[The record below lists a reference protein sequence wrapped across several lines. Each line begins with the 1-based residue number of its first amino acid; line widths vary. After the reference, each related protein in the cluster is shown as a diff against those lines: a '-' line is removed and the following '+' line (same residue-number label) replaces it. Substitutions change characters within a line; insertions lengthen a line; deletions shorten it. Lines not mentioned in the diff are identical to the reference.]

1 MALLFLGS
9 LAISGMSLFWG
20 DSVLCDIITCFVN
33 LGVFLALIGLALA
46 ADFILRWPLP
56 ELKSSEG
63 PRLDFKLENSSI
75 VLLGDSTRPT
85 PPFYLC
91 LIAVLLLNLLTAL
104 VVTEAMLLL

>member
-1 MALLFLGS
+1 M
-9 LAISGMSLFWG
+9 
-20 DSVLCDIITCFVN
+20 ITCFVN

-75 VLLGDSTRPT
+75 VLLGAIQYVRKERNYLHSTRPT

-91 LIAVLLLNLLTAL
+91 LMAVLLLNLLAVL
-104 VVTEAMLLL
+104 VVTEARLLL